1 MMKHRNRKNK
11 RKERKQNL
19 QFLSKKLQEEISFIE
34 SQTGFYQC
42 PAKVKKNKFRRKS
55 KEI

>member
-1 MMKHRNRKNK
+1 MKHRNRKNK